1 MVARSPLQGDIA
13 SKIGYFDKK
22 IRSMG
27 IKIAPSILSADFA
40 KLGEE
45 IKRVNDLNADYIHI
59 DVMDGSFV
67 PNITIGP
74 NVISAIRKYSNLP
87 FDVHLMINSP
97 GDHVESFINAG
108 ADIITIHAEAEI
120 HLERMVK
127 KIKSYKNINN
137 VEKMV
142 QVGVSIVPS
151 THPSML
157 EYIIHELDI
166 VLIMT
171 VNPGFGGQEFIY
183 SQLNK
188 ISAVK
193 KMIQERNLK
202 TQISVDGGIS
212 LTNAADIIKAGA
224 DILVAGSAIFKA
236 EDMKKAVNSLR
247 TCLKPSQ

>member
-1 MVARSPLQGDIA
+1 
-13 SKIGYFDKK
+13 
-22 IRSMG
+22 MG

-45 IKRVNDLNADYIHI
+45 VKRISDLDVDYIHI
-59 DVMDGSFV
+59 DVMDGNFV

-87 FDVHLMINSP
+87 FDVHLMIKSP
-97 GDHVESFINAG
+97 GDHIESFIEAG
-108 ADIITIHAEAEI
+108 ADIIIIHAEAEI
-120 HLERMVK
+120 HLERLVRR
-127 KIKSYKNINN
+127 IKSYKNVNN
-137 VEKMV
+137 AKKTI

-151 THPSML
+151 TSPSVL

-171 VNPGFGGQEFIY
+171 VNPGFGGQEFIH

-193 KMIQERNLK
+193 KMIQERSLK
-202 TQISVDGGIS
+202 TQISVDGGINFS
-212 LTNAADIIKAGA
+212 NAADAIKAGA
-224 DILVAGSAIFKA
+224 DILIAGSSIFKA
-236 EDMKKAVNSLR
+236 KDMKKAVND
-247 TCLKPSQ
+247 LKNLLL